1 MRILVTGANGTVGR
15 ALIPVLEAAGHSVRR
30 ALRHAAGPDT
40 IAIGDLGPETDWRAA
55 LTEIDAVIHTA
66 AMTMGEG
73 RQQAPD
79 ADRLYAV
86 NRGAA
91 YTLAAACRGKIS
103 RFIHISTI
111 KVLGETAPTLLSE
124 AAPLRP
130 ADLYAVTK
138 AQAEEAIARALI
150 GSATALTILRPP
162 LVYAP
167 GGKGNFHRLARLAA
181 SGLPLPLGAVH
192 NRRSLIFVENLAH
205 FAFKALDAEPGIY
218 HLADGPPISTKDWI
232 RLAAKV
238 QGGQAVLV
246 PIPTALMR
254 KALEFLGKKGIAQRL
269 LDDLALD
276 TARADAALGF
286 APVPMEEG
294 FRRALVKV

>member
-30 ALRHAAGPDT
+30 ALRRAAGPDS
-40 IAIGDLGPETDWRAA
+40 IAIGDLGPETDWRVA
-55 LTEIDAVIHTA
+55 LSDIDAVIHTA
-66 AMTMGEG
+66 AITAGEG
-73 RQQAPD
+73 QQNGPD

-91 YTLAAACRGKIS
+91 YGLALACRGRIA

-111 KVLGETAPTLLSE
+111 KVLGETAPLPLAET
-124 AAPLRP
+124 APLRP

-138 AQAEEAIARALI
+138 AQAEEAIIQALA
-150 GSATALTILRPP
+150 GSDTVLTILRPP

-192 NRRSLIFVENLAH
+192 NRRSVIFVENLAH
-205 FAFKALDAEPGIY
+205 FALKSLGAEPGLY
-218 HLADGPPISTKDWI
+218 HLADGAPISTTDWI
-232 RLAAKV
+232 KMAVKV
-238 QGGQAVLV
+238 QGGEAALV
-246 PIPTALMR
+246 PAPVALMR
-254 KALEFLGKKGIAQRL
+254 KALALIGKQGIAQRL
-269 LDDLALD
+269 FDDLALD
-276 TARADAALGF
+276 ITRADAALGP
-286 APVPMEEG
+286 ALVPMEEG
-294 FRRALVKV
+294 FRRALVRS

>member
-15 ALIPVLEAAGHSVRR
+15 ALIPVLEAAGHSVRP
-30 ALRHAAGPDT
+30 ALRRAAGPGT
-40 IAIGDLGPETDWRAA
+40 IGIGDLGPETGWQAA
-55 LTEIDAVIHTA
+55 LSDIDAVVHTA
-66 AMTMGEG
+66 AITAGEG
-73 RQQAPD
+73 QQNGPD
-79 ADRLYAV
+79 TDRLYAV

-91 YTLAAACRGKIS
+91 YALAAACRDKIA

-111 KVLGETAPTLLSE
+111 KVLGETAAEPLTE

-138 AQAEEAIARALI
+138 AQAEEAIAHALA

-192 NRRSLIFVENLAH
+192 NQRSLIFVDNLAH
-205 FAFKALDAEPGIY
+205 FTLMALAAEPGTY
-218 HLADGPPISTKDWI
+218 HIADGAPISTTDWI
-232 RLAAKV
+232 KLSAQV
-238 QGGQAVLV
+238 QGKRAVLI
-246 PIPTALMR
+246 PIPTAMMR
-254 KALEFLGKKGIAQRL
+254 KGLSALGRAGIAQRL
-269 LDDLALD
+269 FDDLALN
-276 TARADAALGF
+276 TARADSAFGP
-286 APVPMEEG
+286 APISMEDG
-294 FRRALVKV
+294 FRRALVKT

>member
-30 ALRHAAGPDT
+30 ALRRAAGPDS

-55 LTEIDAVIHTA
+55 LRDIDAVIHTA
-66 AMTMGEG
+66 AITAGED
-73 RQQAPD
+73 QQQGQD

-91 YTLAAACRGKIS
+91 FALAAACRGTIA

-111 KVLGETAPTLLSE
+111 KVLGETAPMPLTE
-124 AAPLRP
+124 TAPLRP

-138 AQAEEAIARALI
+138 AQAEEAVKQALG
-150 GSATALTILRPP
+150 GSDTALTILRPP

-192 NRRSLIFVENLAH
+192 NQRSLIFVDNLAH
-205 FAFKALDAEPGIY
+205 FALKALDVEPGIY
-218 HLADGPPISTKDWI
+218 HLADGAPISTTDWI

-246 PIPTALMR
+246 PIPAALMR
-254 KALEFLGKKGIAQRL
+254 QALEFLGRTGIAQRL
-269 LDDLALD
+269 FDDLALN
-276 TARADAALGF
+276 TARADAALGP
-286 APVPMEEG
+286 APIPMEEG
-294 FRRALVKV
+294 FRRSLVKS